1 MFERVAKIITDSVT
15 SIVMINLAF
24 PTANGFETT
33 IPPMQTELD
42 ETPPQ
47 AFDGAV
53 IHGFLGSLLRNN
65 ESTEPSSTV
74 TSQPAGRP
82 KRMTKKSRKQ
92 RPRVR
97 LFRKY
102 FE

>member
-1 MFERVAKIITDSVT
+1 M
-15 SIVMINLAF
+15 IVLAF

-33 IPPMQTELD
+33 IPLMKTEPD

-47 AFDGAV
+47 PFDGAV
-53 IHGFLGSLLRNN
+53 LQGFLGSLLRNN
-65 ESTEPSSTV
+65 ESTGPSSTA

-97 LFRKY
+97 LLKKY
-102 FE
+102 FK